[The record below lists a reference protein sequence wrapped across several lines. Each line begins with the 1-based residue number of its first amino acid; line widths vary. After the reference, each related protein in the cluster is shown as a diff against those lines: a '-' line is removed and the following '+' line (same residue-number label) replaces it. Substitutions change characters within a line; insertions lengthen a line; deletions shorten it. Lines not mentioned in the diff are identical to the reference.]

1 MNTSGDNADQSI
13 QLRTYQNEAL
23 AKIKHLYAQGVK
35 RQILSM
41 PTGLGKTVIFTRLHK
56 ELDFHKRV
64 LVIAHR
70 HELIKQA
77 VEHYRK
83 LGYSFGNERIDTWY
97 QNVSTDKK
105 IWIATV
111 QSLTHWKNK
120 RVKRLAPEEFDLV
133 ICDEA
138 HHSVAKSYMFVCD
151 HFGITQKTFAGLFLG
166 VTATPVR
173 NDRKSL
179 GVIFDQA
186 VNVIDTFKA
195 IEDGWLVGI
204 KYLQAHS
211 RISLDDVPTNA
222 SKEFN
227 LEALG
232 KRINQDARNSL
243 IFKAW
248 EEKALRKRTIAFCAT
263 VKHAV
268 NVAATFQKHGVS
280 AEVIH
285 GQLQLEQRARIIEDH
300 RKGRITVLAN
310 CEILTEGYDDPNVE
324 CIIMARP
331 TQSQPLY
338 VQMIGRGLR
347 LPSGVDN
354 LNKARASGQLDSTK
368 KTQCIIIDVVDNC
381 ARHDMEVVTALS
393 LFSDSVVGA
402 EESIARDVPQRPPA
416 PPNGHAPAPE
426 VFNAVRPRIEEID
439 LFASRRRSL
448 KPKTPA
454 TIRSK
459 PLTPGPL
466 AQWGVA
472 SWGERYKQ
480 QLHGRIVAHW
490 RLVQGDPPTTFKR
503 LKDSEYNVAIAH
515 CAQGSWTLSCNSGKG
530 TSHLRTF
537 KNVFDAFGCGE
548 YFVAMQKDERELP
561 IQAPRSSSVLPIQRS
576 LLTICDPGALEARTF
591 AQAQR
596 RILMKMQASPNPR
609 THGSQPA

>member
-1 MNTSGDNADQSI
+1 M
-13 QLRTYQNEAL
+13 QLREYQKEAL
-23 AKIKHLYAQGVK
+23 AKIKHMYAHGVK

-41 PTGLGKTVIFTRLHK
+41 PTGLGKTVIFTRVHK
-56 ELDFHKRV
+56 ELNLRNSV

-70 HELIKQA
+70 KELIDQA

-83 LGYSFGNERIDTWY
+83 LGYRFGQERIDTWY
-97 QNVSTDKK
+97 ENVSTDKK
-105 IWIATV
+105 IWVATI

-120 RVKRLAPEEFDLV
+120 RFKRLAPEEFDLV

-186 VNVIDTFKA
+186 INVIDTFKA

-204 KYLQAHS
+204 KYLQARS

-222 SKEFN
+222 SKEFD

-232 KRINQDARNSL
+232 KRINQDTRNSL

-248 EEKALRKRTIAFCAT
+248 EEKAPRKRTIAFCAT

-268 NVAATFQKHGVS
+268 NVAATFQNHGVS
-280 AEVIH
+280 AEAIH
-285 GQLQLEQRARIIEDH
+285 GQLPLEQRARIVEDH

-310 CEILTEGYDDPNVE
+310 CEILTEGYDDPDVE

-354 LNKARASGQLDSTK
+354 LNNARASGQLDSSK

-381 ARHDMEVVTALS
+381 ARHGMEVVTALS
-393 LFSDSVVGA
+393 LFSDSVGEL
-402 EESIARDVPQRPPA
+402 EESIARNVPQRPPT
-416 PPNGHAPAPE
+416 PPNGHAPALE
-426 VFNAVRPRIEEID
+426 VFNAVRPSIEEID
-439 LFASRRRSL
+439 LFASRKRLL
-448 KPKTPA
+448 KPRTPV

-459 PLTPGPL
+459 PWTSGPL
-466 AQWGVA
+466 AQWGVIT
-472 SWGERYKQ
+472 WDERYKQ

-490 RLVQGDPPTTFKR
+490 GLAQADPPIKFKR
-503 LKDSEYNVAIAH
+503 LKDSECNVAIAH
-515 CAQGSWTLSCNSGKG
+515 CAPGSWTLSCNSGKG
-530 TSHLRTF
+530 TSHIRTF

-548 YFVAMQKDERELP
+548 YFVAMEKDERELP
-561 IQAPRSSSVLPIQRS
+561 IQVPRSSAVLPIQRS
-576 LLTICDPGALEARTF
+576 LLKICDPGAPEAQTF

-596 RILMKMQASPNPR
+596 RILIKMQASPIPR
-609 THGSQPA
+609 TRRSQPA

>member
-1 MNTSGDNADQSI
+1 M
-13 QLRTYQNEAL
+13 QLREYQKEAL
-23 AKIKHLYAQGVK
+23 AKIKHMYAHGVK

-56 ELDFHKRV
+56 ELNLRNCV

-70 HELIKQA
+70 KELVDQA

-83 LGYSFGNERIDTWY
+83 LGYRFGHERIDTWY
-97 QNVSTDKK
+97 ENVSTDKK

-111 QSLTHWKNK
+111 QSLTHWKNR

-186 VNVIDTFKA
+186 VNVIDIFKA
-195 IEDGWLVGI
+195 IEDGWLVRI

-211 RISLDDVPTNA
+211 RISLDDVPINA
-222 SKEFN
+222 SQEFN
-227 LEALG
+227 LAALG
-232 KRINQDARNSL
+232 KRIDQDTRNSL

-248 EEKALRKRTIAFCAT
+248 EEKAPRKRTIAFCAT

-280 AEVIH
+280 AEAIH
-285 GQLQLEQRARIIEDH
+285 GQLPLEQRKRIIDDH
-300 RKGRITVLAN
+300 KKGIITVLAN
-310 CEILTEGYDDPNVE
+310 CEILTEGYDDPDVE

-354 LNKARASGQLDSTK
+354 LINATASAQLDSAK

-393 LFSDSVVGA
+393 LFSDSVDA
-402 EESIARDVPQRPPA
+402 AKESTARDVPQRPPA

-426 VFNAVRPRIEEID
+426 VFNAVRPSIEEID
-439 LFASRRRSL
+439 LFASRKRSL
-448 KPKTPA
+448 KPRNPV
-454 TIRSK
+454 TIR
-459 PLTPGPL
+459 PQQLTPGPL

-472 SWGERYKQ
+472 SWGERYRQ

-490 RLVQGDPPTTFKR
+490 RLVQGSPTIRFKR
-503 LKDSEYNVAIAH
+503 LKDSEYNVAIALS
-515 CAQGSWTLSCNSGKG
+515 APGSWSLSCNSGKG
-530 TSHLRTF
+530 TSHIRTF

-548 YFVAMQKDERELP
+548 YFVAVENGEREMP
-561 IQAPRSSSVLPIQRS
+561 PQVPRSAAPLSIQKC
-576 LLTICDPGALEARTF
+576 LLQVCDPTVSEARTF
-591 AQAQR
+591 VEAQR
-596 RILMKMQASPNPR
+596 RITQHMKY
-609 THGSQPA
+609 